1 MADSHLSTSAA
12 TLHPE
17 AEFSFRRA
25 FMRHCR
31 DSIRHYGLWHTI
43 RQLSEAFYR
52 FVRELLPDRRKAT
65 FGDLDYDWEHNVDTT
80 RSNVSLRTQL
90 LVAITAHQY
99 FPSEPWL
106 FEEIMQALPADK
118 SNFTFIDLGSGKG
131 RVLLMASQYGFERI
145 IGVELVPEW
154 HRVAEENI
162 RRFTAEHAPAMPI
175 SSFCGDARD
184 FQFPAEPL
192 VVYLFNPFPE
202 PVLAAVMEH
211 LRESVHDGTMD
222 AFIAYRYL
230 EFDHLFSSANWLE
243 KVMGTDQWAVYKI
256 ILYADFYR

>member
-118 SNFTFIDLGSGKG
+118 SRFTFIDMGSGKG
-131 RVLLMASQYGFERI
+131 RALLMASHYGFGQV

-162 RRFTAEHAPAMPI
+162 RRFTAEHAPAVPI
-175 SSFCGDARD
+175 SSVCMDARD
-184 FQFPAEPL
+184 FQFPPEPL

-202 PVLAAVMEH
+202 PVLATVLER
-211 LRESVHDGTMD
+211 LRQATQMSAKPLFV
-222 AFIAYRYL
+222 AYRYT
-230 EFDHLFSSANWLE
+230 EFEGLLE
-243 KVMGTDQWAVYKI
+243 KCDWLTKIAGTEQWTVYEN
-256 ILYADFYR
+256 RRNRS